1 MGVIMEA
8 VMIKGCIFDL
18 DGTLVDSLKDLA
30 VSTNHALEACELAP
44 HPIENYKQY
53 VGNGVLKLVERA
65 LGEDHQDLFDQ
76 CLQEF
81 MDYYKD
87 HCFDY
92 TAPYPGIKE
101 LVEDLHKEGIKLA
114 CVTNKPHTVAE
125 VIVPKLF
132 GDRFIT
138 TYGGCADY
146 PKKPDI
152 TSLNLAL
159 NDIALTKDEC
169 VFIGD
174 SNVDIETGINA
185 SMKTIGC
192 NWGFRGEAELKAAG
206 ATKIAYKAHDIKE
219 YVDDWNK

>member
-1 MGVIMEA
+1 MEA

-30 VSTNHALEACELAP
+30 VSTNHALEACGLSP

-76 CLQEF
+76 CLEEF

-101 LVEDLHKEGIKLA
+101 LVEDLHREGIKLA

-125 VIVPKLF
+125 VIVPKQF

-159 NDIALTKDEC
+159 NDIGLAKDEC

-192 NWGFRGEAELKAAG
+192 DWGFRGEAELKAAG